1 MKFQYILIVLL
12 FVFACS
18 NPKSEQEVESP
29 ASPPKTVNKNSTTNA
44 LLKKIMGNGEG
55 LLRGFNFG
63 DDITAVKKNEKLELF
78 EQEPTHIGYTF
89 DTPDLETVDI
99 LYGKDPK
106 GKLNSI
112 QLDIY
117 MNSDESNEELYK
129 AFSDYFSLKFGKM
142 TEVGGN
148 AAWNLTPKGILT
160 VKKVKTN
167 LDRGLEVKFMQDSP
181 QAL

>member
-1 MKFQYILIVLL
+1 MKFQYIIIVLL

-18 NPKSEQEVESP
+18 NPKNEQEVESP

-55 LLRGFNFG
+55 LLRGVNFG
-63 DDITAVKKNEKLELF
+63 DDISTIRKNEKLELF
-78 EQEPTHIGYTF
+78 EQDTTHIGYTF

-99 LYGKDPK
+99 LYGKDAN
-106 GKLNSI
+106 GKLNSV

-117 MNSDESNEELYK
+117 MNSDESNEELYR
-129 AFSDYFSLKFGKM
+129 AVNDYFNIKFGKM
-142 TEVGGN
+142 TETGGN
-148 AAWNLTPKGILT
+148 ATWSLTPRGILT

-167 LDRGLEVKFMQDSP
+167 LDRGLEVKFMQDSQP
-181 QAL
+181 AL